1 MKRFTRRMCL
11 VLLVA
16 LVSLTAVTQPVL
28 GSEGGEGCTRTQG
41 YWKNHPNAWPVS
53 SLTLAGL
60 TYTKA
65 QLLALLNTPTQGN
78 GAVSLMRQLIAA
90 KLNVI
95 ATGISDS
102 GMLGAITAANALL
115 SSCGGVKVPGCVL
128 DPSLTS
134 ELVGTLDDY
143 NNGILGPGHCAE

>member
-1 MKRFTRRMCL
+1 MKRFTRSLCL
-11 VLLVA
+11 PLLLA
-16 LVSLTAVTQPVL
+16 LVSLAAVTQPVL

-41 YWKNHPNAWPVS
+41 YWKNHPNAWPTS
-53 SLTLAGL
+53 SLTLGGL

-65 QLLALLNTPTQGN
+65 QLLAILKTPTQGN

-102 GMLGAITAANALL
+102 GMLSAINAANALL
-115 SSCGGVKVPGCVL
+115 TSCGNVKVPTCVL

-134 ELVGTLDDY
+134 DLVDTLDDY
-143 NNGILGPGHCAE
+143 NNGILGPGHCTE

>member
-1 MKRFTRRMCL
+1 MKSFTRSICL
-11 VLLVA
+11 TLLVA
-16 LVSLTAVTQPVL
+16 LVSLTVITQPVL
-28 GSEGGEGCTRTQG
+28 GSEGNGGCTRTQG

-53 SLTLAGL
+53 SLTLGGL

-65 QLLALLNTPTQGN
+65 QLLAILKTPTQGN
-78 GAVSLMRQLIAA
+78 GAVSLIRQLIAA

-102 GMLGAITAANALL
+102 GMLSAINSANALL
-115 SSCGGVKVPGCVL
+115 SSCGSVKVPTCVL

-134 ELVGTLDDY
+134 ELVDKLDDY
-143 NNGILGPGHCAE
+143 NNGLLGPGHCGE

>member
-1 MKRFTRRMCL
+1 MKRFTRSICL
-11 VLLVA
+11 TVLVA
-16 LVSLTAVTQPVL
+16 LVGLTAVTQPVL

-41 YWKNHPNAWPVS
+41 YWKNHPNAWPTS
-53 SLTLAGL
+53 SLMLAGL
-60 TYTKA
+60 NYTKA
-65 QLLALLNTPTQGN
+65 QLLALLNTPTQGK

-95 ATGISDS
+95 ATGVSDS
-102 GMLGAITAANALL
+102 GMLSAINSANALL
-115 SSCGGVKVPGCVL
+115 SSCGSVKVPGCVL

-134 ELVGTLDDY
+134 ELVDTLDDY